1 MNVISPVYE
10 TLPVGGP
17 DQPVFFNAAV
27 EVETALDPL
36 SLLRMCCAIET
47 DMGRE
52 RNVRWGPRTIDID
65 ILLYDRQILA
75 GEELTI
81 PHPLMQVRAFV
92 MHPLADIAPD
102 IVHPVIGKT
111 AAEIRDGIGSEGT
124 RRRDD
129 LNLSG

>member
-1 MNVISPVYE
+1 MTGISPIYE
-10 TLPVGGP
+10 TLPFGGP
-17 DQPVFFNAAV
+17 DQPDFFNAAV
-27 EVETALDPL
+27 EIETVLDPS
-36 SLLRMCCAIET
+36 SLLRTCCAIET

-65 ILLYDRQILA
+65 ILLYDRLILA

-92 MHPLADIAPD
+92 MYPLADIAPD
-102 IVHPVIGKT
+102 MVHPVIGKT
-111 AAEIRDGIGSEGT
+111 AAEIRDGLGPEGA

-129 LNLSG
+129 LNLAG